1 MIPPDLAARIRMMVE
16 AELLRPETQ
25 VGGVERIR
33 PLPERLPEVLP
44 GQVLRATI
52 QRPLPEGTY
61 QAVVAGREMTLAL
74 DQPVKSG
81 DTLEL
86 VVERQVGGTIYA
98 RRQEGQEGA
107 DRSMAGASART
118 QLSSAGELLRQ
129 VLTQPAPQRLPLP
142 AGTERAAPLL
152 PAPPQSPAE
161 VQRLA
166 TALQDSVQRSGL
178 FYESHLAR
186 WVRGQY
192 PLESLR
198 AEPHNLVARATP
210 AAPSA
215 EAPPGAPASGAAP
228 AAAGAVP
235 PASGA
240 APAAGTAS
248 LAAASAAPGAAG
260 EEVSSAE
267 RAALVAAAAPSPLLT
282 WLMRNAPGAAGPGNA
297 ERLLTAFLSGQIP
310 ASGAEEA
317 AARPAVAPERGAPP
331 AGATAATT
339 ASEGAQGAPPASA
352 SAIPERL
359 VPIVQHQLDALATQQ
374 MNVQF
379 APWPGLLVQWR
390 IEAEGEQDGR
400 AEGEEGEAPVWR
412 STLRL
417 TLPRLGEVTAQLQW
431 QHGTLEL
438 RLTASQEAALTR
450 MRAAAPMLASALEAD
465 GIRVTKIEVAAQEGM
480 DAAGE

>member
-16 AELLRPETQ
+16 AELLRPEAQ

-107 DRSMAGASART
+107 DRSIAGASART

-215 EAPPGAPASGAAP
+215 EAPPSGAAP

-248 LAAASAAPGAAG
+248 LAAASAALGVAG

-282 WLMRNAPGAAGPGNA
+282 WLMRNAPGAAAGRGSA
-297 ERLLTAFLSGQIP
+297 ERLLAAFLSGQIP

-374 MNVQF
+374 LNVQF

-400 AEGEEGEAPVWR
+400 AEGEKGEAPVWR

-480 DAAGE
+480 DATEE

>member
-129 VLTQPAPQRLPLP
+129 VLTQPGPQRLPLP

-192 PLESLR
+192 PLESMR

-228 AAAGAVP
+228 AA
-235 PASGA
+235 
-240 APAAGTAS
+240 GTAS
-248 LAAASAAPGAAG
+248 LAAASAALGVAG

-297 ERLLTAFLSGQIP
+297 ERLLAAFLSGQIP

-400 AEGEEGEAPVWR
+400 AEGEKGEAPVWR

-480 DAAGE
+480 DATEE

>member
-16 AELLRPETQ
+16 AELLRPEAQ

-107 DRSMAGASART
+107 DRSIAGASART

-215 EAPPGAPASGAAP
+215 EAPPSGSAP

-248 LAAASAAPGAAG
+248 LAAASAALGVAG

-297 ERLLTAFLSGQIP
+297 ERLLAAFLSGQIP
-310 ASGAEEA
+310 ASGAEKA
-317 AARPAVAPERGAPP
+317 ATRPAITPERNAPP
-331 AGATAATT
+331 GGATATT
-339 ASEGAQGAPPASA
+339 TTSEGAQGAPPASA

-374 MNVQF
+374 LNVQF

-400 AEGEEGEAPVWR
+400 AEGEKGEAPVWR

-480 DAAGE
+480 DATEE

>member
-107 DRSMAGASART
+107 DRGMAGASAHTR
-118 QLSSAGELLRQ
+118 LSSAGELLRQ
-129 VLTQPAPQRLPLP
+129 VLTQPTPQRLPLP

-152 PAPPQSPAE
+152 PTPPQSPAE

-215 EAPPGAPASGAAP
+215 EAPP
-228 AAAGAVP
+228 
-235 PASGA
+235 SGA

-248 LAAASAAPGAAG
+248 LAAASAALGAAG

-297 ERLLTAFLSGQIP
+297 ERLLAAFLSGQIP

-331 AGATAATT
+331 GGATAATT

-374 MNVQF
+374 LNVQF